1 MAATL
6 APIPVRSAISQ
17 FPLTELA
24 DRLAFVPWVGGPT
37 DPGEVARGL
46 TGPSLLE

>member
-6 APIPVRSAISQ
+6 THTPVRSAIRH